1 MALSVLT
8 DKVVEIPKW
17 GITTTQM
24 NRFGRDTLEQALTLL
39 GEIVAARGHPAEHFV
54 VCGGSSLLALGLI
67 SRTATRDVDVL
78 ARLESRRLVQAK
90 PLSPAIRE
98 AADAVRTQLDLP
110 VDWFNTGPA
119 DDSFFR
125 LGFPIGI
132 EERLTHRTYGPALTI
147 GFVGRY
153 DQIHFK
159 LYAAADQGPG
169 RHVSDLL
176 DLKPTADE
184 LLAAARWTRLQDPS
198 EGFRFVLADLL
209 QHLGHAQI
217 TAQL

>member
-1 MALSVLT
+1 
-8 DKVVEIPKW
+8 
-17 GITTTQM
+17 M
-24 NRFGRDTLEQALTLL
+24 NRFGRDTLDRALTLL
-39 GEIVAARGHPAEHFV
+39 GEILAARGHSPEHFV

-78 ARLESRRLVQAK
+78 ARLEERRLVQAK
-90 PLSPAIRE
+90 PLSTGIIE
-98 AADAVRTQLDLP
+98 AAEAVRVELDLP
-110 VDWFNTGPA
+110 ADWFNTGPA

-125 LGFPIGI
+125 LGFPVGI
-132 EERLTHRTYGPALTI
+132 EDRLSHRTYGPALSI

-159 LYAAADQGPG
+159 LYAAVDQGPG
-169 RHVSDLL
+169 RHVSDLR
-176 DLKPTADE
+176 DLKPTAEE

-209 QHLGHAQI
+209 KHLGHADV
-217 TAQL
+217 AEQL

>member
-1 MALSVLT
+1 
-8 DKVVEIPKW
+8 
-17 GITTTQM
+17 M
-24 NRFGRDTLEQALTLL
+24 NRFGRETLDRALTLL
-39 GEIVAARGHPAEHFV
+39 GELLLARGHPPVHFV

-78 ARLESRRLVQAK
+78 ARLEARRLIQAK
-90 PLSPAIRE
+90 PLSA
-98 AADAVRTQLDLP
+98 AVRDAAEAVRAELDLP
-110 VDWFNTGPA
+110 ADWFNTGPA

-125 LGFPIGI
+125 LGFPVGI
-132 EERLTHRTYGPALTI
+132 EDRLTHRSYGPALTI

-169 RHVSDLL
+169 RHVSDLR
-176 DLKPTADE
+176 DLQPTADE

-209 QHLGHAQI
+209 SHFGHAQL
-217 TAQL
+217 ADQL

>member
-1 MALSVLT
+1 M
-8 DKVVEIPKW
+8 K
-17 GITTTQM
+17 
-24 NRFGRDTLEQALTLL
+24 RFGRDTLDRALSLL
-39 GEIVAARGHPAEHFV
+39 GEVLAQRGHPPNHFV
-54 VCGGSSLLALGLI
+54 VCGGSSLLALDLI

-78 ARLESRRLVQAK
+78 ARLEERRLVQAK
-90 PLSPAIRE
+90 PLSAAIRE
-98 AADAVRTQLDLP
+98 AAEAVRAELDLP

-125 LGFPIGI
+125 LGFPVGI
-132 EERLTHRTYGPALTI
+132 EDRLTHRSYGPALTI

-169 RHVSDLL
+169 RHLADLR
-176 DLKPTADE
+176 DLQPTAAE

-198 EGFRFVLADLL
+198 EGFRFVLTELL
-209 QHLGHAQI
+209 TSLGHADL
-217 TAQL
+217 ADQL

>member
-1 MALSVLT
+1 ML
-8 DKVVEIPKW
+8 DK
-17 GITTTQM
+17 GILTTQM
-24 NRFGRDTLEQALTLL
+24 NHFGRDTLDRALTLL
-39 GEIVAARGHPAEHFV
+39 GEILSARGHPPEHFV

-78 ARLESRRLVQAK
+78 ARLEERRLVQAK
-90 PLSPAIRE
+90 PLSAGIID
-98 AADAVRTQLDLP
+98 AADAVRVELDLP
-110 VDWFNTGPA
+110 IDWFNTGPA
-119 DDSFFR
+119 DESFFR
-125 LGFPIGI
+125 LGFPVGI
-132 EERLTHRTYGPALTI
+132 EDRLSHRAYGPTLSI

-169 RHVSDLL
+169 RHVSDLR
-176 DLKPTADE
+176 DLKPTSEE

-209 QHLGHAQI
+209 KHLGHAHV
-217 TAQL
+217 AEQL

>member
-1 MALSVLT
+1 MNHFGREILDRALS
-8 DKVVEIPKW
+8 
-17 GITTTQM
+17 
-24 NRFGRDTLEQALTLL
+24 LL
-39 GEIVAARGHPAEHFV
+39 GEILATRGHPPNHFV

-78 ARLESRRLVQAK
+78 ARLEACRLVQVK
-90 PLSPAIRE
+90 PLSASICE
-98 AADAVRTQLDLP
+98 AAEAVRAELDLP
-110 VDWFNTGPA
+110 ADWFNTGPA

-125 LGFPIGI
+125 LGFPVGI

-169 RHVSDLL
+169 RHVADLR
-176 DLKPTADE
+176 DLHPTADE

-198 EGFRFVLADLL
+198 EEFLLVLAELL
-209 QHLGHAQI
+209 THLGHARL
-217 TAQL
+217 ADQL

>member
-1 MALSVLT
+1 
-8 DKVVEIPKW
+8 
-17 GITTTQM
+17 M
-24 NRFGRDTLEQALTLL
+24 NRFGKDILERALNLL
-39 GEIVAARGHPAEHFV
+39 GEVLASRGHPPCHFV

-78 ARLESRRLVQAK
+78 ARLEARRLVQAK
-90 PLSPAIRE
+90 PLPPEII
-98 AADAVRTQLDLP
+98 AAANAVGSELDLP
-110 VDWFNTGPA
+110 ADWFNTGPA

-125 LGFPIGI
+125 LGFPTGI
-132 EERLTHRTYGPALTI
+132 EDRLTNRSYGTVLTI

-169 RHVSDLL
+169 RHVADLR
-176 DLKPTADE
+176 DLNPTADE

-198 EGFRFVLADLL
+198 EGFRFVLSDLL
-209 QHLGHAQI
+209 RHLGHADLA
-217 TAQL
+217 AQL

>member
-1 MALSVLT
+1 M
-8 DKVVEIPKW
+8 KV
-17 GITTTQM
+17 
-24 NRFGRDTLEQALTLL
+24 FGRETLDRALTLL
-39 GEIVAARGHPAEHFV
+39 GELLLARSHPPVHFV

-67 SRTATRDVDVL
+67 SRTATRYVDVL
-78 ARLESRRLVQAK
+78 ARLEARRLIQAK
-90 PLSPAIRE
+90 PLSA
-98 AADAVRTQLDLP
+98 AVRDAAEAVRAELDLP
-110 VDWFNTGPA
+110 ADWFNTGPA

-125 LGFPIGI
+125 LGFPVGI
-132 EERLTHRTYGPALTI
+132 EDRLTHRAYGSALTI

-169 RHVSDLL
+169 RHVSDLR
-176 DLKPTADE
+176 DLQPSADE

-209 QHLGHAQI
+209 RHFGHAQL
-217 TAQL
+217 ADQL